1 VGFVTHSGP
10 AEPRGR
16 ASVDGADVESSP
28 WRTTQTV
35 TEETVAAAVVDFAGA
50 SDE

>member
-1 VGFVTHSGP
+1 L
-10 AEPRGR
+10 RLCKQ
-16 ASVDGADVESSP
+16 GARDL
-28 WRTTQTV
+28 RTTQSV